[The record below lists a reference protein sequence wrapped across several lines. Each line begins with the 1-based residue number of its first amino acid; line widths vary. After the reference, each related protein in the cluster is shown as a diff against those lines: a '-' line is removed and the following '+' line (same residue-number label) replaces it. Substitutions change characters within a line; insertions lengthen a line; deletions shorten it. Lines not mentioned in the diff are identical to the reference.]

1 VPKSIAM
8 FERGVWWELMAAC
21 ARVAPGKEVH
31 ELDSIEIG
39 EIEPSLHWPLRIY
52 KEAVARAIER
62 NESHPDAVARAEIFR
77 GDLPDC

>member
-1 VPKSIAM
+1 MQKTIRM

-31 ELDSIEIG
+31 ELDSLDTNN
-39 EIEPSLHWPLRIY
+39 IEPSLHWPLRLY
-52 KEAVARAIER
+52 KEAVARAMDR
-62 NESHPDAVARAEIFR
+62 DDPQPDATARAEIFS